1 MSQVDVGSTFS
12 QDQELPPTSAAAV
25 ASLVMGLIFCVP
37 GISFLAMIFGGIGI
51 ARTSGGIRRGRGMA
65 VAGIILGVLV
75 STGWLGI
82 AWGVSYLAPSILF
95 VFEGPNESISAAFEG
110 KNEEVR
116 SVFIPESA
124 PDDAAIEKFVATVR
138 AEYGSFKLAMP
149 DQEDD
154 PPFGAEKFEL
164 PFTFQF
170 ENRSVSG
177 IVGFEVSEEPT
188 PSGSFLRMS
197 SVRLTPEDSSEGDI
211 TLGEVP
217 SVTTSELEE
226 APGEP
231 SP

>member
-65 VAGIILGVLV
+65 VAGIILGFLV
-75 STGWLGI
+75 STSWLGI
-82 AWGVSYLAPSILF
+82 AWGVSYFAPSILF
-95 VFEGPNESISAAFEG
+95 VFEGPNESISAAFDG

-116 SVFIPESA
+116 AVFIPESA
-124 PDDAAIEKFVATVR
+124 PGDASIEKFVSTVR
-138 AEYGSFKLAMP
+138 AEYGVFELAMP

-154 PPFGAEKFEL
+154 PPFGAQKFEL

-170 ENRSVSG
+170 ENGSVPG
-177 IVGFEVSEEPT
+177 VIGFEVSEEPT
-188 PSGSFLRMS
+188 PGGSFLRMS
-197 SVRLTPEDSSEGDI
+197 SLRLTPEDSSEGDI
-211 TLGEVP
+211 ILGGAP
-217 SVTTSELEE
+217 SATTSELEE
-226 APGEP
+226 DSEEP